1 MCLVLVLAAAFA
13 VTVTMTLAMTTAA
26 ATFAV
31 TMTMTLAMTTAAA
44 TFAVTVTMTLAMT
57 AAAATFAVAVTVT
70 LAMTTAA
77 TAFAF
82 AAAVL
87 AATAAALAAHHV
99 NQSLDFIVSSVAHHH
114 HFALEVQ
121 ILASQRMVQVYD
133 HRVVLHLKHQ
143 ALKAVAI
150 AVNER
155 KHGTGVNHFLVEVT
169 VDAENLFV
177 EFKHMFL
184 LVRAV
189 SIVNLQHEVES
200 LASLQFVYFCFK
212 SIKRHTHTGDK
223 LERVFSRSF
232 FYEFVNTFFVIG
244 VQFVSHRNIL
254 VWSLFH
260 FM

>member
-13 VTVTMTLAMTTAA
+13 VTVTMTLAMTAAA

-31 TMTMTLAMTTAAA
+31 TMAMTLAMTTAAA

-57 AAAATFAVAVTVT
+57 AAAATFAVTMTMT

-143 ALKAVAI
+143 ALEAVAI

>member
-1 MCLVLVLAAAFA
+1 
-13 VTVTMTLAMTTAA
+13 MTLAMTAAA

-31 TMTMTLAMTTAAA
+31 TMAMTLAMTTAAA

-57 AAAATFAVAVTVT
+57 AAAATFAVTVT

>member
-13 VTVTMTLAMTTAA
+13 VTAVTMTLAMTAAA

-31 TMTMTLAMTTAAA
+31 TMTLAMTTAAA

-143 ALKAVAI
+143 ALEAVAI

>member
-13 VTVTMTLAMTTAA
+13 VTVTMTLAMTAAA

-31 TMTMTLAMTTAAA
+31 TMAMTLAMTTAAA

-57 AAAATFAVAVTVT
+57 AAAATFAVTVT

-143 ALKAVAI
+143 ALEAVAI

-155 KHGTGVNHFLVEVT
+155 KHSTGVNHFLVEVT

>member
-13 VTVTMTLAMTTAA
+13 VTMTMTLAMTAAA

-44 TFAVTVTMTLAMT
+44 AFAVTVTMTLAMT
-57 AAAATFAVAVTVT
+57 AAAATFAMTVT
-70 LAMTTAA
+70 FAMTTAA

-82 AAAVL
+82 AATVL

-121 ILASQRMVQVYD
+121 ILASQRMVQVND

>member
-1 MCLVLVLAAAFA
+1 
-13 VTVTMTLAMTTAA
+13 
-26 ATFAV
+26 
-31 TMTMTLAMTTAAA
+31 
-44 TFAVTVTMTLAMT
+44 MTLAMT
-57 AAAATFAVAVTVT
+57 AAATAFAVTMT

-99 NQSLDFIVSSVAHHH
+99 NQSLDFVVSSIAHHH

-133 HRVVLHLKHQ
+133 HRIVLHLKHQ
-143 ALKAVAI
+143 ALEAVAI

-177 EFKHMFL
+177 EFKHVFL

>member
-13 VTVTMTLAMTTAA
+13 VTVTMTLAMTAAA

-82 AAAVL
+82 AATVL

-121 ILASQRMVQVYD
+121 ILASQRMVQVND

-200 LASLQFVYFCFK
+200 LASFQFVYFCFK

>member
-13 VTVTMTLAMTTAA
+13 VTVTMTLAMTAAA

-57 AAAATFAVAVTVT
+57 AAATTFAVTVT

-143 ALKAVAI
+143 ALEAVAI

-155 KHGTGVNHFLVEVT
+155 KHGTGINHFLVEVT

>member
-13 VTVTMTLAMTTAA
+13 VTVTMTLAMTAAA

-31 TMTMTLAMTTAAA
+31 TMTMTLAMTTAATA
-44 TFAVTVTMTLAMT
+44 FAVTVTMTLAMT
-57 AAAATFAVAVTVT
+57 AAAATFAMTVT
-70 LAMTTAA
+70 FAMTTAA

-82 AAAVL
+82 AATVL

-121 ILASQRMVQVYD
+121 ILASQRMVQVND

>member
-13 VTVTMTLAMTTAA
+13 VTVTMTLAMTAAA

-44 TFAVTVTMTLAMT
+44 AFAVTMTMTLAMT
-57 AAAATFAVAVTVT
+57 AAAATFAMTVT
-70 LAMTTAA
+70 FAMTTAA

-82 AAAVL
+82 AATVL

-121 ILASQRMVQVYD
+121 ILASQRMVQVND